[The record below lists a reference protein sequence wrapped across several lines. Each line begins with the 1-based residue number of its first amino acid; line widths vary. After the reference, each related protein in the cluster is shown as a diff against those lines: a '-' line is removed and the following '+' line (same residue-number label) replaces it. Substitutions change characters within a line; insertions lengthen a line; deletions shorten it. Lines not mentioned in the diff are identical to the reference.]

1 MSKTVYTKCE
11 KGDIKENVI
20 FCGDPGRVQRI
31 AKRLD
36 MAKKISENREFVT
49 YSGEYSGVGITITS
63 TGIGG
68 PSAAI
73 AVEEM
78 AECGMKVAIRIG
90 TIMGLGETE
99 LGDIFIPVGCM
110 RAENT
115 STTYVSKKYPAVSDP
130 ILVQKMMKSAQN
142 NNLNFKHGLLCSYD
156 GFYSEMKEGKLSK
169 LLDID
174 IEKNLDNIEKYGIE
188 GIDMESGVILTLSRL
203 LGIKGGIL
211 NVATVKKNLS
221 SSLNNSQRAEAEQ
234 KLFTVV
240 LDTIKLLNKE
250 EL

>member
-1 MSKTVYTKCE
+1 MSKTLYTKCE
-11 KGDIKENVI
+11 KEDIKENVI
-20 FCGDPGRVQRI
+20 FCGDPGRVKRI
-31 AKRLD
+31 AKMLN
-36 MAKKISENREFVT
+36 MSKKISENREFVT
-49 YSGEYSGVGITITS
+49 YSGEYSGVEITITS

-110 RAENT
+110 RSENT
-115 STTYVSKKYPAVSDP
+115 SNTYVPVEYPAVADP
-130 ILVQKMMKSAQN
+130 ILVQKMIKATKN
-142 NNLNFKHGLLCSYD
+142 NNLDFKHGLLCSYD
-156 GFYSEMKEGKLSK
+156 GFYSEMKEGRLSD
-169 LLDID
+169 LLEID
-174 IEKNLDNIEKYGIE
+174 IEKKLDNIEKYGIQ

-203 LGIKGGIL
+203 LGIKGGVL
-211 NVATVKKNLS
+211 NVATVQKNLS
-221 SSLNNSQRAEAEQ
+221 SVLNDSQRAEAEQ

-240 LDTIKLLNKE
+240 LDTIKLLSE
-250 EL
+250 EDL